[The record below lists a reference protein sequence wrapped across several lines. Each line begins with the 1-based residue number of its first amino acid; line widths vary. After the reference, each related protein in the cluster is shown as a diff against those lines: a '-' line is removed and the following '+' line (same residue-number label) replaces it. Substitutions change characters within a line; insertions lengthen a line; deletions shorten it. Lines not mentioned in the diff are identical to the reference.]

1 MTNAEKKRVEVAVKI
16 LQTLKDELKT
26 RYIRDMN
33 AIDRVLR
40 MGAATKSTGAG
51 EESNG

>member
-33 AIDRVLR
+33 AIDRVRR
-40 MGAATKSTGAG
+40 MGDAANRQDAG
-51 EESNG
+51 RK

>member
-40 MGAATKSTGAG
+40 MGDAANRQDAG
-51 EESNG
+51 RK